1 MKKLMFASA
10 MFAAVTVAPFAAN
23 AAPKSGC
30 PATPAR
36 WEKEFVDDVGHLIF
50 SLGYGDTLED
60 AITIIQSYDRNGDGD
75 VCLATRWEDLNP
87 KSKHFGMS
95 LYIVADNNANATK

>member
-1 MKKLMFASA
+1 VKKLIYASA
-10 MFAAVTVAPFAAN
+10 VFAAITVAPFAAN

-36 WEKEFVDDVGHLIF
+36 WEHLTVTEAVQRLNDGGVLVTEAEIDQRF
-50 SLGYGDTLED
+50 N
-60 AITIIQSYDRNGDGD
+60 RNGDD
-75 VCLATRWEDLNP
+75 EVCLATRWEDLNP
-87 KSKHFGMS
+87 KSKWSGFT

>member
-1 MKKLMFASA
+1 MCASA
-10 MFAAVTVAPFAAN
+10 VLAAITVAPFAAN

-36 WEKEFVDDVGHLIF
+36 WEYLTIDEVVERLNDGGVDVSAGEIDQLF
-50 SLGYGDTLED
+50 N
-60 AITIIQSYDRNGDGD
+60 RNGDEH

-87 KSKHFGMS
+87 KSKWATFT